1 MTRSTFRSLLR
12 RFSGRRAPRHQE
24 FMAGIDALVIGRK
37 TFDTVLAY
45 PEWPYEDKRVVVL
58 SSRPLDLSARRLGSA
73 EQMTGAPADIVS
85 QLAARGAHQL
95 YVDGGITIQGFLRAG
110 LVQRLIVTR
119 VPLLIGEGIPLFGP
133 LPCDVRLRHVST
145 QSYASGLVKSE
156 YQVLA

>member
-1 MTRSTFRSLLR
+1 
-12 RFSGRRAPRHQE
+12 
-24 FMAGIDALVIGRK
+24 MAGIDALVIGRK